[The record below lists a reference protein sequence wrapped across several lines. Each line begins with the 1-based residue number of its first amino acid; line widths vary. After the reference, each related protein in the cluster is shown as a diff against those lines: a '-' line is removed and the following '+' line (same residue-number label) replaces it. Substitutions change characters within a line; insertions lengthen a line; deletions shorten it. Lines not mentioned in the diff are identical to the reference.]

1 MTMLR
6 LITLALTLAL
16 ATKAHA
22 QTNDAE
28 RDIADVAR
36 CLVAENVGGE
46 DWNAILDV
54 LERRARTANVTVAR
68 MARLYC
74 AVHRA
79 ANPTK
84 RQARIRA
91 LPAADSTRRLLDSYR
106 RALIAARRGGPR
118 TCSANH
124 WGDLGH
130 DLVRATRLGWTRV
143 HCGATRNAFWSNR

>member
-1 MTMLR
+1 MTVLR
-6 LITLALTLAL
+6 LITLSLAL
-16 ATKAHA
+16 ACASAAHA
-22 QTNDAE
+22 QDAE
-28 RDIADVAR
+28 RDLADVAK

-46 DWNAILDV
+46 DWHAILDV
-54 LERRARTANVTVAR
+54 LERRARTAGVTVAR

-79 ANPTK
+79 PTPTK

-106 RALIAARRGGPR
+106 RALIAARRGGPG

-124 WGDLGH
+124 WGDLGK
-130 DLVRATRLGWTRV
+130 DLARATRLGWTRV
-143 HCGATRNAFWSNR
+143 RCGETRNAFWSNR